1 MNQLQPKQVQSDIVE
16 VNAILTELYSAINN
30 IISNLGSPTPTTGGT
45 AEGQLVN
52 LAYGQFWKTFKTT
65 DFGKTFLDGTRM
77 GSIGLMGIKSNPVDG
92 TDRSDPVLIL
102 MSYNVPLP
110 NGSREF
116 PTEAGFEL
124 VFELAYPNPYGATLK
139 IPDFELY
146 LRIYTVD
153 GKEMRHGIYANKST
167 GNARKDTQVYMEQWM
182 LANGFVYA
190 NLADASMNLSA
201 SQVGRVAGFTATQHK
216 DLGGQKLGFWNT
228 GGTSYLQIP
237 DVIEAYG
244 NPAIGASHIKLKLPS
259 YADDIAAKADG
270 LKVGESYWI
279 KVNGKSQITKVEG

>member
-1 MNQLQPKQVQSDIVE
+1 MEQLQPKQVQNDIIE
-16 VNAILTELYSAINN
+16 VNAILGEMYAAINQL
-30 IISNLGSPTPTTGGT
+30 ISAAGGTTPAPTGT
-45 AEGQLVN
+45 AEGSLVN

-92 TDRSDPVLIL
+92 TDRNDPVLIL

-124 VFELAYPNPYGATLK
+124 VFELAYPNPYGNGL
-139 IPDFELY
+139 IPDFEIY

-153 GKEMRHGIYANKST
+153 GKEMRHGIYANKNGGS
-167 GNARKDTQVYMEQWM
+167 ARKDTQAYMERWM
-182 LANGFVYA
+182 LNNGSVFA
-190 NLADASMNLSA
+190 TLTDAMMELIA
-201 SQVGRVAGFTATQHK
+201 SQVGRAVGFTATQHK
-216 DLGGQKLGFWNT
+216 DLGGQKLGFWNI
-228 GGTSYLQIP
+228 GGTSFLQIP

-244 NPAIGASHIKLKLPS
+244 NPALGASHVKFKLPS
-259 YADDIAAKADG
+259 YADDAAAKADG